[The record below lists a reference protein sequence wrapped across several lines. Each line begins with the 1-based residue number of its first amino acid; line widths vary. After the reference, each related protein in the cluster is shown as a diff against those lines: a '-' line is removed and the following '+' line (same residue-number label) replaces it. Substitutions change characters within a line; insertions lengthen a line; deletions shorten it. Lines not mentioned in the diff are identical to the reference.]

1 MVIIGG
7 RLFKHVPVCVLEAVL
22 QIQICRIINICLNK
36 HLIGLDFPMIA
47 IVQKCLIFM
56 FVHMFVCVCG
66 HYVQMSESQAL

>member
-1 MVIIGG
+1 
-7 RLFKHVPVCVLEAVL
+7 
-22 QIQICRIINICLNK
+22 
-36 HLIGLDFPMIA
+36 MIA